1 MRDERLSF
9 YLNIIVIRKCF
20 FYKAGL
26 VRKTCV
32 RLKAGFGGIEERR
45 WLSMLR
51 SVWYKIEENKTTRSE
66 QIFLALQ
73 KKGIPCR
80 KGVWVS
86 EKLQE
91 MEHMLVLTDD
101 RELAEQ
107 ISELGIACVGVAG
120 ESDVFFNGVDLVVE
134 EPEKLELQDLEEYL
148 QRYHGLPVTIV
159 RTRRLTLREMIVDD
173 WQVLNRIDHQSGM
186 EKARQDAEETDSFEQ
201 SRLESYIGNQYRLYG
216 YGLWSVVLDKE
227 RTDSEEKERCEAV
240 GSEKIFFAK
249 DGTADVAAGK
259 TGGRAEIVTDI
270 TTGKTG
276 GRTEIV
282 TDITAGETGGQTER
296 IRECVIGCCGFSA
309 LEERPDMQKS
319 IEDGE
324 DAQDQENPVI
334 LELQYMLDEAY
345 RRQGYGTEMCRA
357 AIAYAYEQLEADE
370 IMVRVRSDYQE
381 AISFARSIGFRPVS
395 VKPENRA
402 ENRKESRQENRSEDK
417 QENKRESRQEN
428 RSEDKQEN
436 KRESGQ
442 ESRPEDKKE
451 RWEILWMRHEREQAA
466 PDQEKELH
474 VLEKQRRSAIDR
486 HGVSNYD
493 RQ

>member
-1 MRDERLSF
+1 
-9 YLNIIVIRKCF
+9 
-20 FYKAGL
+20 
-26 VRKTCV
+26 
-32 RLKAGFGGIEERR
+32 
-45 WLSMLR
+45 MLR

-66 QIFLALQ
+66 RVFLALQ

-80 KGVWVS
+80 KGVWFS

-91 MEHMLVLTDD
+91 MEHILVLTDD

-107 ISELGIACVGVAG
+107 ISKLGIACVGVAG
-120 ESDVFFNGVDLVVE
+120 ESDAFFNGTDLVVE
-134 EPEKLELQDLEEYL
+134 EPEKLELQELEKYL
-148 QRYHGLPVTIV
+148 QRYHGLPVTIA

-173 WQVLNRIDHQSGM
+173 WRVLSRIDHQSGM
-186 EKARQDAEETDSFEQ
+186 EKARKDAEETDSFEK
-201 SRLESYIGNQYRLYG
+201 SRLESYIGSQYRLYG

-270 TTGKTG
+270 TAGKTG
-276 GRTEIV
+276 GRVEIV

-402 ENRKESRQENRSEDK
+402 EDK
-417 QENKRESRQEN
+417 QEN
-428 RSEDKQEN
+428 
-436 KRESGQ
+436 
-442 ESRPEDKKE
+442 RPEDKKE
-451 RWEILWMRHEREQAA
+451 RQEVLWMRHEREQAA
-466 PDQEKELH
+466 PE
-474 VLEKQRRSAIDR
+474 
-486 HGVSNYD
+486 
-493 RQ
+493 

>member
-1 MRDERLSF
+1 
-9 YLNIIVIRKCF
+9 
-20 FYKAGL
+20 
-26 VRKTCV
+26 
-32 RLKAGFGGIEERR
+32 
-45 WLSMLR
+45 MLR

-101 RELAEQ
+101 REFAEQ

-120 ESDVFFNGVDLVVE
+120 ESDVFFNGADLVVE
-134 EPEKLELQDLEEYL
+134 EPEKLELQELEEYL
-148 QRYHGLPVTIV
+148 HRYHGLPVTIA

-186 EKARQDAEETDSFEQ
+186 EKARQDAEETDSFEK

-259 TGGRAEIVTDI
+259 TGGRAE
-270 TTGKTG
+270 
-276 GRTEIV
+276 
-282 TDITAGETGGQTER
+282 R

-319 IEDGE
+319 IEGGE

-402 ENRKESRQENRSEDK
+402 ENRKESRQKNRSEDK

-428 RSEDKQEN
+428 RSEDKKEN
-436 KRESGQ
+436 KRENRQ
-442 ESRPEDKKE
+442 ENRPEDKKE
-451 RWEILWMRHEREQAA
+451 RQEILWMRHEREQAV
-466 PDQEKELH
+466 PE
-474 VLEKQRRSAIDR
+474 
-486 HGVSNYD
+486 
-493 RQ
+493 

>member
-1 MRDERLSF
+1 
-9 YLNIIVIRKCF
+9 
-20 FYKAGL
+20 
-26 VRKTCV
+26 
-32 RLKAGFGGIEERR
+32 
-45 WLSMLR
+45 MLR

-66 QIFLALQ
+66 RIFLTLQ

-107 ISELGIACVGVAG
+107 VSELGIACVGVAG
-120 ESDVFFNGVDLVVE
+120 ESDVFFNGADLVVE
-134 EPEKLELQDLEEYL
+134 EPEKLELQELEEYL
-148 QRYHGLPVTIV
+148 HRYHGLPVTIA

-186 EKARQDAEETDSFEQ
+186 EKARQDAEETDSFEK

-270 TTGKTG
+270 TAGKTG

-417 QENKRESRQEN
+417 KENKRESRQEN
-428 RSEDKQEN
+428 R
-436 KRESGQ
+436 
-442 ESRPEDKKE
+442 PEDKKE
-451 RWEILWMRHEREQAA
+451 RQEILWMRHEREQAV
-466 PDQEKELH
+466 PE
-474 VLEKQRRSAIDR
+474 
-486 HGVSNYD
+486 
-493 RQ
+493 

>member
-1 MRDERLSF
+1 MKAVRIFF

-26 VRKTCV
+26 ARKICV
-32 RLKAGFGGIEERR
+32 RLKSGFGGIEERR

-66 QIFLALQ
+66 RVFLALQ

-80 KGVWVS
+80 KGAWFS

-91 MEHMLVLTDD
+91 LEHMLVLTDD

-107 ISELGIACVGVAG
+107 ISKLGIACVGVAG
-120 ESDVFFNGVDLVVE
+120 ESDAFFNGTDLVVE
-134 EPEKLELQDLEEYL
+134 EPEKLEMQELEKYL
-148 QRYHGLPVTIV
+148 QRYHGLPVTIA

-173 WQVLNRIDHQSGM
+173 WRVLNRIDHQSGM
-186 EKARQDAEETDSFEQ
+186 EKARQDAEETDSFEK
-201 SRLESYIGNQYRLYG
+201 SRLESYIGSQYRLYG
-216 YGLWSVVLDKE
+216 YGLWSVVLDK
-227 RTDSEEKERCEAV
+227 
-240 GSEKIFFAK
+240 
-249 DGTADVAAGK
+249 
-259 TGGRAEIVTDI
+259 
-270 TTGKTG
+270 
-276 GRTEIV
+276 
-282 TDITAGETGGQTER
+282 
-296 IRECVIGCCGFSA
+296 ECVIGCCGFSA

-402 ENRKESRQENRSEDK
+402 EDK

-428 RSEDKQEN
+428 RTENRAEDKQKN
-436 KRESGQ
+436 
-442 ESRPEDKKE
+442 RPEDKKE
-451 RWEILWMRHEREQAA
+451 RQEILWMRHEREQAA
-466 PDQEKELH
+466 PE
-474 VLEKQRRSAIDR
+474 
-486 HGVSNYD
+486 
-493 RQ
+493 

>member
-1 MRDERLSF
+1 
-9 YLNIIVIRKCF
+9 
-20 FYKAGL
+20 
-26 VRKTCV
+26 
-32 RLKAGFGGIEERR
+32 
-45 WLSMLR
+45 MLR

-66 QIFLALQ
+66 RVFLALQ

-80 KGVWVS
+80 KGVWFS

-91 MEHMLVLTDD
+91 MEHILVLTDD

-107 ISELGIACVGVAG
+107 ISKLGIACVGVAG
-120 ESDVFFNGVDLVVE
+120 ESDAFFNGTDLVVE
-134 EPEKLELQDLEEYL
+134 EPEKLELQELEKYL
-148 QRYHGLPVTIV
+148 QRYHGLPVTIA

-173 WQVLNRIDHQSGM
+173 WRVLSRIDHQSGM
-186 EKARQDAEETDSFEQ
+186 EKARKDAEETDSFEK
-201 SRLESYIGNQYRLYG
+201 SRLESYIGSQYRLYG

-270 TTGKTG
+270 TAGKTG
-276 GRTEIV
+276 GRVEIVTDITAGETGRRVEIVTDITAGETGGRAEIV

-402 ENRKESRQENRSEDK
+402 ED
-417 QENKRESRQEN
+417 KRESRQEN
-428 RSEDKQEN
+428 RTENRAEDKQKN
-436 KRESGQ
+436 
-442 ESRPEDKKE
+442 RPEDKKE
-451 RWEILWMRHEREQAA
+451 RQEILWMRYEREQAA
-466 PDQEKELH
+466 PE
-474 VLEKQRRSAIDR
+474 
-486 HGVSNYD
+486 
-493 RQ
+493 

>member
-1 MRDERLSF
+1 
-9 YLNIIVIRKCF
+9 
-20 FYKAGL
+20 
-26 VRKTCV
+26 
-32 RLKAGFGGIEERR
+32 
-45 WLSMLR
+45 MLR
-51 SVWYKIEENKTTRSE
+51 LVWYKIEENKTTRSE
-66 QIFLALQ
+66 RVFLMLQ

-80 KGVWVS
+80 KGVWFS

-107 ISELGIACVGVAG
+107 ISKLGIACVGVAG
-120 ESDVFFNGVDLVVE
+120 ESDAFFNGTDLVVE
-134 EPEKLELQDLEEYL
+134 EPEKLELQELEKYL
-148 QRYHGLPVTIV
+148 QRYHGLPVTIA

-186 EKARQDAEETDSFEQ
+186 EKARQDAEETDSFEK
-201 SRLESYIGNQYRLYG
+201 SRLESYIGSQYRLYG

-259 TGGRAEIVTDI
+259 TGGRA
-270 TTGKTG
+270 
-276 GRTEIV
+276 
-282 TDITAGETGGQTER
+282 ER

-395 VKPENRA
+395 VKPENRP
-402 ENRKESRQENRSEDK
+402 EDK

-428 RSEDKQEN
+428 RPENRAEDKQEN
-436 KRESGQ
+436 
-442 ESRPEDKKE
+442 RPEDKKE
-451 RWEILWMRHEREQAA
+451 CREILWMRYEREQAA
-466 PDQEKELH
+466 PE
-474 VLEKQRRSAIDR
+474 
-486 HGVSNYD
+486 
-493 RQ
+493 

>member
-1 MRDERLSF
+1 
-9 YLNIIVIRKCF
+9 
-20 FYKAGL
+20 
-26 VRKTCV
+26 
-32 RLKAGFGGIEERR
+32 
-45 WLSMLR
+45 
-51 SVWYKIEENKTTRSE
+51 
-66 QIFLALQ
+66 
-73 KKGIPCR
+73 
-80 KGVWVS
+80 
-86 EKLQE
+86 
-91 MEHMLVLTDD
+91 MLVLTDD

-107 ISELGIACVGVAG
+107 ISKLGIACVGVAG
-120 ESDVFFNGVDLVVE
+120 ESDAFFNGTDLVVE
-134 EPEKLELQDLEEYL
+134 EPEKLEMQELEKYL
-148 QRYHGLPVTIV
+148 QRYHGLPVTIA

-173 WQVLNRIDHQSGM
+173 WRVLNRIDHQSGM
-186 EKARQDAEETDSFEQ
+186 EKARQDAEETDSFEK
-201 SRLESYIGNQYRLYG
+201 SRLESYIGSQYRLYG

-240 GSEKIFFAK
+240 GSEKIFSAK

-259 TGGRAEIVTDI
+259 TGGRAE
-270 TTGKTG
+270 
-276 GRTEIV
+276 
-282 TDITAGETGGQTER
+282 R

-309 LEERPDMQKS
+309 LDERPDMQKS

-402 ENRKESRQENRSEDK
+402 EDK

-428 RSEDKQEN
+428 RTEN
-436 KRESGQ
+436 
-442 ESRPEDKKE
+442 RPEDKKE
-451 RWEILWMRHEREQAA
+451 CREILWMRYEREQAT
-466 PDQEKELH
+466 PE
-474 VLEKQRRSAIDR
+474 
-486 HGVSNYD
+486 
-493 RQ
+493 

>member
-1 MRDERLSF
+1 MKAVRISF

-26 VRKTCV
+26 ARKICV

-80 KGVWVS
+80 KGVWLS

-91 MEHMLVLTDD
+91 REHILVLTDD

-107 ISELGIACVGVAG
+107 ISEPGIACIGVAG
-120 ESDVFFNGVDLVVE
+120 ECDAFFNGADLVVE

-148 QRYHGLPVTIV
+148 QRYHGLPVTIA
-159 RTRRLTLREMIVDD
+159 RTKRLTLREMIVDD

-186 EKARQDAEETDSFEQ
+186 EKARQDAEETDSFEK
-201 SRLESYIGNQYRLYG
+201 SRLESYIGSQYRLYG

-227 RTDSEEKERCEAV
+227 
-240 GSEKIFFAK
+240 
-249 DGTADVAAGK
+249 
-259 TGGRAEIVTDI
+259 
-270 TTGKTG
+270 
-276 GRTEIV
+276 
-282 TDITAGETGGQTER
+282 
-296 IRECVIGCCGFSA
+296 CVIGCCGFSA
-309 LEERPDMQKS
+309 LDGGSDMQKG
-319 IEDGE
+319 IGDGE
-324 DAQDQENPVI
+324 DAQDQESPVI

-357 AIAYAYEQLEADE
+357 AIAYAYEHLEADE

-381 AISFARSIGFRPVS
+381 AISFAWSIGFRPVS
-395 VKPENRA
+395 VK
-402 ENRKESRQENRSEDK
+402 QENRPENKQENGKENRPEDK
-417 QENKRESRQEN
+417 QENGKEN
-428 RSEDKQEN
+428 
-436 KRESGQ
+436 
-442 ESRPEDKKE
+442 RPEDKKE
-451 RWEILWMRHEREQAA
+451 CREILWMRHEREQAA
-466 PDQEKELH
+466 PEQEKELH
-474 VLEKQRRSAIDR
+474 VLEKQRKSVIDR

-493 RQ
+493 RL

>member
-1 MRDERLSF
+1 
-9 YLNIIVIRKCF
+9 
-20 FYKAGL
+20 
-26 VRKTCV
+26 
-32 RLKAGFGGIEERR
+32 
-45 WLSMLR
+45 
-51 SVWYKIEENKTTRSE
+51 
-66 QIFLALQ
+66 
-73 KKGIPCR
+73 
-80 KGVWVS
+80 
-86 EKLQE
+86 
-91 MEHMLVLTDD
+91 MLVLTDD

-120 ESDVFFNGVDLVVE
+120 ESDAFFNGTDLVVE
-134 EPEKLELQDLEEYL
+134 EPEKLELQELEKYL
-148 QRYHGLPVTIV
+148 QRYHGLPVTIA

-173 WQVLNRIDHQSGM
+173 WRVLNRIDHQSGM
-186 EKARQDAEETDSFEQ
+186 EKARQDAEETDSFEK
-201 SRLESYIGNQYRLYG
+201 SRLESYIGSQYRLYG

-240 GSEKIFFAK
+240 GSEKIFSAK

-259 TGGRAEIVTDI
+259 TGGRAE
-270 TTGKTG
+270 K
-276 GRTEIV
+276 
-282 TDITAGETGGQTER
+282 

-309 LEERPDMQKS
+309 LDERPGMQKS

-324 DAQDQENPVI
+324 DAQDQESLLI

-402 ENRKESRQENRSEDK
+402 EDK

-428 RSEDKQEN
+428 RTEN
-436 KRESGQ
+436 
-442 ESRPEDKKE
+442 RPEDKKE
-451 RWEILWMRHEREQAA
+451 CREILWMRYEREQAA
-466 PDQEKELH
+466 PE
-474 VLEKQRRSAIDR
+474 
-486 HGVSNYD
+486 
-493 RQ
+493 

>member
-1 MRDERLSF
+1 
-9 YLNIIVIRKCF
+9 
-20 FYKAGL
+20 
-26 VRKTCV
+26 
-32 RLKAGFGGIEERR
+32 
-45 WLSMLR
+45 MLR

-66 QIFLALQ
+66 RVFLALQ

-80 KGVWVS
+80 KGVWFS

-91 MEHMLVLTDD
+91 MEHILVLTDD

-107 ISELGIACVGVAG
+107 ISKLGIACVGVAG
-120 ESDVFFNGVDLVVE
+120 ESDAFFNGTDLVVE
-134 EPEKLELQDLEEYL
+134 EPEKLELQELEKYL
-148 QRYHGLPVTIV
+148 QRYHGLPVTIA

-173 WQVLNRIDHQSGM
+173 WRVLSRIDHQSGM
-186 EKARQDAEETDSFEQ
+186 EKARKDAEETDSFEK

-270 TTGKTG
+270 TAGKTG

-309 LEERPDMQKS
+309 LDERTDMQKG
-319 IEDGE
+319 IGDGE

-402 ENRKESRQENRSEDK
+402 EDK
-417 QENKRESRQEN
+417 QEN
-428 RSEDKQEN
+428 
-436 KRESGQ
+436 
-442 ESRPEDKKE
+442 RPEDKKE
-451 RWEILWMRHEREQAA
+451 RQEVLWMRHEREQAA
-466 PDQEKELH
+466 PE
-474 VLEKQRRSAIDR
+474 
-486 HGVSNYD
+486 
-493 RQ
+493 

>member
-1 MRDERLSF
+1 
-9 YLNIIVIRKCF
+9 
-20 FYKAGL
+20 
-26 VRKTCV
+26 
-32 RLKAGFGGIEERR
+32 
-45 WLSMLR
+45 MLR

-66 QIFLALQ
+66 RVFLALQ

-80 KGVWVS
+80 KGVWFS

-120 ESDVFFNGVDLVVE
+120 ESDAFFNGTDLVVE
-134 EPEKLELQDLEEYL
+134 KPEKLELQELEKYL
-148 QRYHGLPVTIV
+148 QRYHGLPVTIA

-186 EKARQDAEETDSFEQ
+186 EKARQDAEETDSFEK
-201 SRLESYIGNQYRLYG
+201 SRLESYIGSQYRLYG

-240 GSEKIFFAK
+240 GSEKIFSAK

-259 TGGRAEIVTDI
+259 TGGRV
-270 TTGKTG
+270 
-276 GRTEIV
+276 EIV
-282 TDITAGETGGQTER
+282 TDITAGETGGQAER

-381 AISFARSIGFRPVS
+381 AISFARSIGIRPVS

-402 ENRKESRQENRSEDK
+402 EDK

-428 RSEDKQEN
+428 RTEN
-436 KRESGQ
+436 
-442 ESRPEDKKE
+442 RPEDKKE
-451 RWEILWMRHEREQAA
+451 CREILWMRHEREQTA
-466 PDQEKELH
+466 PE
-474 VLEKQRRSAIDR
+474 
-486 HGVSNYD
+486 
-493 RQ
+493 

>member
-1 MRDERLSF
+1 
-9 YLNIIVIRKCF
+9 
-20 FYKAGL
+20 
-26 VRKTCV
+26 
-32 RLKAGFGGIEERR
+32 
-45 WLSMLR
+45 MLR

-101 RELAEQ
+101 REFAEQ

-120 ESDVFFNGVDLVVE
+120 ESDVFFNGADLVVE

-186 EKARQDAEETDSFEQ
+186 EKARQDAEETDSFEK

-259 TGGRAEIVTDI
+259 TGGRAEIVIDI
-270 TTGKTG
+270 TAGKTG

-417 QENKRESRQEN
+417 QENKRESRQE
-428 RSEDKQEN
+428 
-436 KRESGQ
+436 
-442 ESRPEDKKE
+442 SRPEDKKE
-451 RWEILWMRHEREQAA
+451 RWEILWMRHEREQAV
-466 PDQEKELH
+466 PE
-474 VLEKQRRSAIDR
+474 
-486 HGVSNYD
+486 
-493 RQ
+493 

>member
-1 MRDERLSF
+1 MKAVRIFF

-26 VRKTCV
+26 ARKICV

-80 KGVWVS
+80 KGAWFS

-91 MEHMLVLTDD
+91 LEHMLVLTDD

-107 ISELGIACVGVAG
+107 ISKLGIACVGVAG
-120 ESDVFFNGVDLVVE
+120 ESDAFFNGTDLVVE
-134 EPEKLELQDLEEYL
+134 EPEKLELQELEKYL
-148 QRYHGLPVTIV
+148 QRYHGLPVTIA

-173 WQVLNRIDHQSGM
+173 WRVLSRIDHQNGM
-186 EKARQDAEETDSFEQ
+186 EKARQDAEETDSFEK
-201 SRLESYIGNQYRLYG
+201 SRLESYIGSQYRLYG

-240 GSEKIFFAK
+240 GSEKIFSAK

-259 TGGRAEIVTDI
+259 TGGQA
-270 TTGKTG
+270 
-276 GRTEIV
+276 EIV

-402 ENRKESRQENRSEDK
+402 EDK
-417 QENKRESRQEN
+417 QEN
-428 RSEDKQEN
+428 
-436 KRESGQ
+436 
-442 ESRPEDKKE
+442 RPEDKKE
-451 RWEILWMRHEREQAA
+451 RQEILWMRYEREQAT
-466 PDQEKELH
+466 PE
-474 VLEKQRRSAIDR
+474 
-486 HGVSNYD
+486 
-493 RQ
+493 

>member
-270 TTGKTG
+270 TAGKTG

-417 QENKRESRQEN
+417 QENKRES
-428 RSEDKQEN
+428 
-436 KRESGQ
+436 GQ

-466 PDQEKELH
+466 PEQEKELH

>member
-1 MRDERLSF
+1 
-9 YLNIIVIRKCF
+9 
-20 FYKAGL
+20 
-26 VRKTCV
+26 
-32 RLKAGFGGIEERR
+32 
-45 WLSMLR
+45 MLR

-66 QIFLALQ
+66 RIFLALQ

-101 RELAEQ
+101 REFAEQ

-120 ESDVFFNGVDLVVE
+120 ESDVFFNGADLVVE
-134 EPEKLELQDLEEYL
+134 EPEKLELQELEEYL
-148 QRYHGLPVTIV
+148 QRYHGLPVTIA

-173 WQVLNRIDHQSGM
+173 WQVLNQIDHQSGM
-186 EKARQDAEETDSFEQ
+186 EKARQDAEETDSFEK

-270 TTGKTG
+270 AAGKTG
-276 GRTEIV
+276 GRTEIVTDITAGKTGGRAEIV

-319 IEDGE
+319 IEDGG

-357 AIAYAYEQLEADE
+357 VIAYAYEQLEADE

-428 RSEDKQEN
+428 R
-436 KRESGQ
+436 
-442 ESRPEDKKE
+442 PEDKKE
-451 RWEILWMRHEREQAA
+451 CREILWMRYEREQAA
-466 PDQEKELH
+466 PE
-474 VLEKQRRSAIDR
+474 
-486 HGVSNYD
+486 
-493 RQ
+493 

>member
-1 MRDERLSF
+1 
-9 YLNIIVIRKCF
+9 
-20 FYKAGL
+20 
-26 VRKTCV
+26 
-32 RLKAGFGGIEERR
+32 
-45 WLSMLR
+45 MLR

-66 QIFLALQ
+66 RVFLALQ

-80 KGVWVS
+80 KGAWFS

-91 MEHMLVLTDD
+91 LEHMLVLTDD

-107 ISELGIACVGVAG
+107 ISKLGIACVGVAG
-120 ESDVFFNGVDLVVE
+120 ESDAFFNGTDLVVE
-134 EPEKLELQDLEEYL
+134 EPEKLELQELEKYL
-148 QRYHGLPVTIV
+148 QRYHGLPVTIA

-173 WQVLNRIDHQSGM
+173 WRVLSRIDHQNGM
-186 EKARQDAEETDSFEQ
+186 EKARQDAEETDSFEK
-201 SRLESYIGNQYRLYG
+201 SRLESYIGSQYRLYG

-259 TGGRAEIVTDI
+259 TGRRVEIVTDI
-270 TTGKTG
+270 TASKTGGRVEIVTDITAGKTGGQTEIVTDITAGKTG

-282 TDITAGETGGQTER
+282 TDITVGKTGGRTELQTER

-309 LEERPDMQKS
+309 LDERTDMQKG
-319 IEDGE
+319 IGDGE

-402 ENRKESRQENRSEDK
+402 EDK

-428 RSEDKQEN
+428 RTEN
-436 KRESGQ
+436 
-442 ESRPEDKKE
+442 RPEDKKE
-451 RWEILWMRHEREQAA
+451 CREILWMRYEREQAA
-466 PDQEKELH
+466 PE
-474 VLEKQRRSAIDR
+474 
-486 HGVSNYD
+486 
-493 RQ
+493 

>member
-1 MRDERLSF
+1 MKAVRLSF

-26 VRKTCV
+26 ARKICV
-32 RLKAGFGGIEERR
+32 RLKTVFGRIEERR

-66 QIFLALQ
+66 RIFLALQ

-101 RELAEQ
+101 REFAEQ

-120 ESDVFFNGVDLVVE
+120 ESDVFFNGADLVVE
-134 EPEKLELQDLEEYL
+134 EPEKLELQELEEYL
-148 QRYHGLPVTIV
+148 QRYHGLPVTIA

-173 WQVLNRIDHQSGM
+173 WQVLNQIDHQSGM
-186 EKARQDAEETDSFEQ
+186 EKARQDAEETDSFEK

-259 TGGRAEIVTDI
+259 TGGRAE
-270 TTGKTG
+270 
-276 GRTEIV
+276 
-282 TDITAGETGGQTER
+282 R
-296 IRECVIGCCGFSA
+296 IRECVIGCCGCSV

-417 QENKRESRQEN
+417 
-428 RSEDKQEN
+428 
-436 KRESGQ
+436 
-442 ESRPEDKKE
+442 KE
-451 RWEILWMRHEREQAA
+451 RQEILWMRHEREQAV
-466 PDQEKELH
+466 PE
-474 VLEKQRRSAIDR
+474 
-486 HGVSNYD
+486 
-493 RQ
+493 

>member
-1 MRDERLSF
+1 MKAVRISF

-26 VRKTCV
+26 ARKICV

-80 KGVWVS
+80 KGVWLS

-91 MEHMLVLTDD
+91 REHILVLTDD

-107 ISELGIACVGVAG
+107 LSEPGIACIGVAG
-120 ESDVFFNGVDLVVE
+120 ECDAFFNGADLVVE

-148 QRYHGLPVTIV
+148 QRYHGLPVTIA
-159 RTRRLTLREMIVDD
+159 RTKRLTLREMIVDD

-186 EKARQDAEETDSFEQ
+186 EKARQDAEETDSFEK
-201 SRLESYIGNQYRLYG
+201 SRLESYIGSQYRLYG

-227 RTDSEEKERCEAV
+227 
-240 GSEKIFFAK
+240 
-249 DGTADVAAGK
+249 
-259 TGGRAEIVTDI
+259 
-270 TTGKTG
+270 
-276 GRTEIV
+276 
-282 TDITAGETGGQTER
+282 
-296 IRECVIGCCGFSA
+296 CVIGCCGFSA
-309 LEERPDMQKS
+309 LDGGSDMQKG
-319 IEDGE
+319 IGDGE
-324 DAQDQENPVI
+324 DAQDQESPVI

-357 AIAYAYEQLEADE
+357 AIAYAYEHLEADE

-381 AISFARSIGFRPVS
+381 AISFAWSIGFRPVS
-395 VKPENRA
+395 VKQENRPENKQENGK
-402 ENRKESRQENRSEDK
+402 ENRPEDKQENGKESRPEDKQENKWESRQENR
-417 QENKRESRQEN
+417 
-428 RSEDKQEN
+428 
-436 KRESGQ
+436 
-442 ESRPEDKKE
+442 PEDKKE
-451 RWEILWMRHEREQAA
+451 CREILWMRHEREQAA
-466 PDQEKELH
+466 PEQEKELH
-474 VLEKQRRSAIDR
+474 VLEKQRKSVIDR

-493 RQ
+493 RL

>member
-1 MRDERLSF
+1 
-9 YLNIIVIRKCF
+9 
-20 FYKAGL
+20 
-26 VRKTCV
+26 
-32 RLKAGFGGIEERR
+32 
-45 WLSMLR
+45 MLR
-51 SVWYKIEENKTTRSE
+51 SVWYKIEENKTKRSE
-66 QIFLALQ
+66 RIFLALQ

-80 KGVWVS
+80 KGVWFS

-91 MEHMLVLTDD
+91 MEHILVLTDD

-107 ISELGIACVGVAG
+107 ISKLGIACVGVAG
-120 ESDVFFNGVDLVVE
+120 ESDAFFNGTDLVVE
-134 EPEKLELQDLEEYL
+134 EPEKLELQELEKYL
-148 QRYHGLPVTIV
+148 QRYHGLPVTIA

-173 WQVLNRIDHQSGM
+173 WRVLSRIDHQSGM
-186 EKARQDAEETDSFEQ
+186 EKARQDAEETDSFEK
-201 SRLESYIGNQYRLYG
+201 SRLESYIGSQYRLYG

-240 GSEKIFFAK
+240 GSEKIFSAK

-270 TTGKTG
+270 TAGKTG
-276 GRTEIV
+276 GRVEIVTDITAGETGRRVEIVTDITAGETGGRAEIV

-402 ENRKESRQENRSEDK
+402 ED
-417 QENKRESRQEN
+417 KRESRQEN
-428 RSEDKQEN
+428 RTENRAEDKQKN
-436 KRESGQ
+436 
-442 ESRPEDKKE
+442 RPEDKKE
-451 RWEILWMRHEREQAA
+451 RQEILWMRYEREQAA
-466 PDQEKELH
+466 PE
-474 VLEKQRRSAIDR
+474 
-486 HGVSNYD
+486 
-493 RQ
+493 

>member
-1 MRDERLSF
+1 MKAVRISF

-26 VRKTCV
+26 ARKICV
-32 RLKAGFGGIEERR
+32 RLKAGFGRIEERR

-80 KGVWVS
+80 KGVWLS

-91 MEHMLVLTDD
+91 REHILVLTDD

-107 ISELGIACVGVAG
+107 ISEPGIACIGVAG
-120 ESDVFFNGVDLVVE
+120 ECDAFFNGADLVVE

-148 QRYHGLPVTIV
+148 QRYHGLPVTIA
-159 RTRRLTLREMIVDD
+159 RTKRLTLREMIVDD

-186 EKARQDAEETDSFEQ
+186 EKARQDAEETDSFEK
-201 SRLESYIGNQYRLYG
+201 SRLESYIGSQYRLYG

-227 RTDSEEKERCEAV
+227 
-240 GSEKIFFAK
+240 
-249 DGTADVAAGK
+249 
-259 TGGRAEIVTDI
+259 
-270 TTGKTG
+270 
-276 GRTEIV
+276 
-282 TDITAGETGGQTER
+282 
-296 IRECVIGCCGFSA
+296 CVIGCCGFSA
-309 LEERPDMQKS
+309 LDGGSDMQKG
-319 IEDGE
+319 IGDGE
-324 DAQDQENPVI
+324 DAQDQESPVI

-357 AIAYAYEQLEADE
+357 AIAYAYEHLEADE

-381 AISFARSIGFRPVS
+381 AISFAWSIGFRPVS
-395 VKPENRA
+395 VKQENRPENKQENGK
-402 ENRKESRQENRSEDK
+402 ENRPEDKQENKWESRQENR
-417 QENKRESRQEN
+417 
-428 RSEDKQEN
+428 
-436 KRESGQ
+436 
-442 ESRPEDKKE
+442 PEDKKE
-451 RWEILWMRHEREQAA
+451 CREILWMRHEREQAA
-466 PDQEKELH
+466 PEQEKELH
-474 VLEKQRRSAIDR
+474 VLEKQRKSVIDR

-493 RQ
+493 RL

>member
-1 MRDERLSF
+1 
-9 YLNIIVIRKCF
+9 
-20 FYKAGL
+20 
-26 VRKTCV
+26 
-32 RLKAGFGGIEERR
+32 
-45 WLSMLR
+45 MLR

-66 QIFLALQ
+66 RIFLALQ

-91 MEHMLVLTDD
+91 LEHMLVLTDD

-107 ISELGIACVGVAG
+107 ISKLGIACVGVAG
-120 ESDVFFNGVDLVVE
+120 ESDAFFNGTDLVVE
-134 EPEKLELQDLEEYL
+134 KPEKLELQELEKYL
-148 QRYHGLPVTIV
+148 QRYHGLPVTIA

-173 WQVLNRIDHQSGM
+173 WQVLNRIDHQNGM
-186 EKARQDAEETDSFEQ
+186 EKARQDAEETDSFEK
-201 SRLESYIGNQYRLYG
+201 SRLESYIGSQYRLYG

-240 GSEKIFFAK
+240 GSEKIFSAK

-270 TTGKTG
+270 TAGKTG

-282 TDITAGETGGQTER
+282 TDITVGKTGGRTELQTER

-309 LEERPDMQKS
+309 LDERPDMQKS

-402 ENRKESRQENRSEDK
+402 EDK

-428 RSEDKQEN
+428 RTENRAEDKQKN
-436 KRESGQ
+436 
-442 ESRPEDKKE
+442 RPEDKKE
-451 RWEILWMRHEREQAA
+451 CREILWMRYEREQAA
-466 PDQEKELH
+466 SE
-474 VLEKQRRSAIDR
+474 
-486 HGVSNYD
+486 
-493 RQ
+493 

>member
-1 MRDERLSF
+1 
-9 YLNIIVIRKCF
+9 
-20 FYKAGL
+20 
-26 VRKTCV
+26 
-32 RLKAGFGGIEERR
+32 
-45 WLSMLR
+45 MLR
-51 SVWYKIEENKTTRSE
+51 SVWYKIEENKTKRSE
-66 QIFLALQ
+66 RIFLALQ

-80 KGVWVS
+80 KGVWFS

-91 MEHMLVLTDD
+91 MEHILVLTDD

-107 ISELGIACVGVAG
+107 ISKLGIACVGVAG
-120 ESDVFFNGVDLVVE
+120 ESDAFFNGTDLVVE
-134 EPEKLELQDLEEYL
+134 EPEKLELQELEKYL
-148 QRYHGLPVTIV
+148 QRYHGLPVTIA

-173 WQVLNRIDHQSGM
+173 WRVLSRIDHQSGM
-186 EKARQDAEETDSFEQ
+186 EKARQDAEETDSFEK
-201 SRLESYIGNQYRLYG
+201 SRLESYIGSQYRLYG

-240 GSEKIFFAK
+240 GSEKIFSAK
-249 DGTADVAAGK
+249 DGTADVAASK

-270 TTGKTG
+270 TAGKTG
-276 GRTEIV
+276 GRVEIVTDITAGETGRRVEIVTDITAGETGGRAEIV

-402 ENRKESRQENRSEDK
+402 EDK
-417 QENKRESRQEN
+417 QEN
-428 RSEDKQEN
+428 
-436 KRESGQ
+436 
-442 ESRPEDKKE
+442 RPEDKKE
-451 RWEILWMRHEREQAA
+451 RQEVLWMRHEREQAA
-466 PDQEKELH
+466 PE
-474 VLEKQRRSAIDR
+474 
-486 HGVSNYD
+486 
-493 RQ
+493 

>member
-1 MRDERLSF
+1 
-9 YLNIIVIRKCF
+9 
-20 FYKAGL
+20 
-26 VRKTCV
+26 
-32 RLKAGFGGIEERR
+32 
-45 WLSMLR
+45 
-51 SVWYKIEENKTTRSE
+51 
-66 QIFLALQ
+66 
-73 KKGIPCR
+73 
-80 KGVWVS
+80 
-86 EKLQE
+86 
-91 MEHMLVLTDD
+91 MLVLTDD

-107 ISELGIACVGVAG
+107 ISKLGIACVGVAG
-120 ESDVFFNGVDLVVE
+120 ESDAFFNGTDLVVE
-134 EPEKLELQDLEEYL
+134 EPEKLELQELEKYL
-148 QRYHGLPVTIV
+148 QRYHGLPVTIA

-173 WQVLNRIDHQSGM
+173 WRVLNRIDHQSGM
-186 EKARQDAEETDSFEQ
+186 EKARQDAEETDSFEK
-201 SRLESYIGNQYRLYG
+201 SRLESYIGSQYRLYG

-270 TTGKTG
+270 TAGKTG
-276 GRTEIV
+276 GRVEIV
-282 TDITAGETGGQTER
+282 TDITAGETGRRVEIVTDITAGETGRRVEIVTDITAGKTGGQTER

-395 VKPENRA
+395 VKPENRL
-402 ENRKESRQENRSEDK
+402 ENK
-417 QENKRESRQEN
+417 QENGKEN
-428 RSEDKQEN
+428 
-436 KRESGQ
+436 
-442 ESRPEDKKE
+442 RPEDKKE
-451 RWEILWMRHEREQAA
+451 CREILWMRHEREQAA
-466 PDQEKELH
+466 PEQEKELH
-474 VLEKQRRSAIDR
+474 VLEKQRKSVIDR

>member
-1 MRDERLSF
+1 
-9 YLNIIVIRKCF
+9 
-20 FYKAGL
+20 
-26 VRKTCV
+26 
-32 RLKAGFGGIEERR
+32 
-45 WLSMLR
+45 MLR

-66 QIFLALQ
+66 RVFLTLQ

-80 KGVWVS
+80 KGVWFS

-107 ISELGIACVGVAG
+107 ISKLGIACVGVAG
-120 ESDVFFNGVDLVVE
+120 ESDAFFNGTDLVVE
-134 EPEKLELQDLEEYL
+134 EPEKLELQELEEYL
-148 QRYHGLPVTIV
+148 QRYHGLPVTIA

-173 WQVLNRIDHQSGM
+173 WRVLNRIDHQSGM
-186 EKARQDAEETDSFEQ
+186 EKARQDAEETDSFEK
-201 SRLESYIGNQYRLYG
+201 SRLESYIGSQYRLYG

-402 ENRKESRQENRSEDK
+402 EDK

-428 RSEDKQEN
+428 RPEDKQENGKENRPEEKQEN
-436 KRESGQ
+436 KRESRQ
-442 ESRPEDKKE
+442 ENRPEDKKE
-451 RWEILWMRHEREQAA
+451 RQEILWMRHEREQAV
-466 PDQEKELH
+466 PE
-474 VLEKQRRSAIDR
+474 
-486 HGVSNYD
+486 
-493 RQ
+493 

>member
-1 MRDERLSF
+1 
-9 YLNIIVIRKCF
+9 
-20 FYKAGL
+20 
-26 VRKTCV
+26 
-32 RLKAGFGGIEERR
+32 
-45 WLSMLR
+45 MLR

-66 QIFLALQ
+66 RVFLALQ

-80 KGVWVS
+80 KGVWFS

-107 ISELGIACVGVAG
+107 ISKLGIACVGVAG
-120 ESDVFFNGVDLVVE
+120 ESDAFFNGTDLVVE
-134 EPEKLELQDLEEYL
+134 EPEKLELQELEKYL
-148 QRYHGLPVTIV
+148 QRYHGLPVTIA

-173 WQVLNRIDHQSGM
+173 WRVLNRIDHQSGM
-186 EKARQDAEETDSFEQ
+186 EKARQDAEETDSFEK
-201 SRLESYIGNQYRLYG
+201 SRLESYIGSQYRLYG

-240 GSEKIFFAK
+240 GSEKIFSAK

-270 TTGKTG
+270 TAGKTG
-276 GRTEIV
+276 GRVEIV

-309 LEERPDMQKS
+309 LDERPGMQKS

-324 DAQDQENPVI
+324 DAQDQESLLI

-402 ENRKESRQENRSEDK
+402 EDK

-428 RSEDKQEN
+428 RTENRAEDKQKN
-436 KRESGQ
+436 
-442 ESRPEDKKE
+442 RPEDKKE
-451 RWEILWMRHEREQAA
+451 RQEILWMRYEREQAA
-466 PDQEKELH
+466 PE
-474 VLEKQRRSAIDR
+474 
-486 HGVSNYD
+486 
-493 RQ
+493 

>member
-1 MRDERLSF
+1 
-9 YLNIIVIRKCF
+9 
-20 FYKAGL
+20 
-26 VRKTCV
+26 
-32 RLKAGFGGIEERR
+32 
-45 WLSMLR
+45 MLR
-51 SVWYKIEENKTTRSE
+51 SVWYKIEENKTKRSE
-66 QIFLALQ
+66 RIFLALQ

-80 KGVWVS
+80 KGVWFS

-91 MEHMLVLTDD
+91 MEHILVLTDD

-107 ISELGIACVGVAG
+107 ISKLGIACVGVAG
-120 ESDVFFNGVDLVVE
+120 ESDAFFNGTDLVVE
-134 EPEKLELQDLEEYL
+134 EPEKLELQELEKYL
-148 QRYHGLPVTIV
+148 QRYHGLPVTIA

-173 WQVLNRIDHQSGM
+173 WRVLNRIDHQSGM
-186 EKARQDAEETDSFEQ
+186 EKARQDAEETDSFEK
-201 SRLESYIGNQYRLYG
+201 SRLESYIGSQYRLYG

-240 GSEKIFFAK
+240 GSEKIFSAK

-259 TGGRAEIVTDI
+259 TGGRA
-270 TTGKTG
+270 
-276 GRTEIV
+276 EIV

-402 ENRKESRQENRSEDK
+402 ED
-417 QENKRESRQEN
+417 KRESRQEN
-428 RSEDKQEN
+428 RTENRAEDKQKN
-436 KRESGQ
+436 
-442 ESRPEDKKE
+442 RPEDKKE
-451 RWEILWMRHEREQAA
+451 RQEILWMRYEREQAA
-466 PDQEKELH
+466 PE
-474 VLEKQRRSAIDR
+474 
-486 HGVSNYD
+486 
-493 RQ
+493 

>member
-1 MRDERLSF
+1 
-9 YLNIIVIRKCF
+9 
-20 FYKAGL
+20 
-26 VRKTCV
+26 
-32 RLKAGFGGIEERR
+32 
-45 WLSMLR
+45 MLR

-66 QIFLALQ
+66 RVFLALQ

-80 KGVWVS
+80 KGVWFS

-91 MEHMLVLTDD
+91 MEHILVLTDD

-107 ISELGIACVGVAG
+107 ISKLGIACVGVAG
-120 ESDVFFNGVDLVVE
+120 ESDAFFNGTDLVVE
-134 EPEKLELQDLEEYL
+134 EPEKLELQELEKYL
-148 QRYHGLPVTIV
+148 QRYHGLPVTIA

-173 WQVLNRIDHQSGM
+173 WRVLSRIDHQSGM
-186 EKARQDAEETDSFEQ
+186 EKARKDAEETDSFEK
-201 SRLESYIGNQYRLYG
+201 SRLESYIGSQYRLYG

-240 GSEKIFFAK
+240 GSEKIFSAK

-270 TTGKTG
+270 TAGKTG
-276 GRTEIV
+276 GRVEIV

-324 DAQDQENPVI
+324 DAQDQESLLI

-402 ENRKESRQENRSEDK
+402 EDK

-428 RSEDKQEN
+428 RTENRAEDKQKN
-436 KRESGQ
+436 
-442 ESRPEDKKE
+442 RPEDKKE
-451 RWEILWMRHEREQAA
+451 RQEILWMRHEREQAA
-466 PDQEKELH
+466 PE
-474 VLEKQRRSAIDR
+474 
-486 HGVSNYD
+486 
-493 RQ
+493 

>member
-1 MRDERLSF
+1 
-9 YLNIIVIRKCF
+9 
-20 FYKAGL
+20 
-26 VRKTCV
+26 
-32 RLKAGFGGIEERR
+32 
-45 WLSMLR
+45 MLR

-66 QIFLALQ
+66 RVFLALQ

-80 KGVWVS
+80 KGVWFS

-91 MEHMLVLTDD
+91 MEHILVLTDD

-107 ISELGIACVGVAG
+107 ISKLGIACVGVAG
-120 ESDVFFNGVDLVVE
+120 ESDAFFNGTDLVVE
-134 EPEKLELQDLEEYL
+134 EPEKLELQELEKYL
-148 QRYHGLPVTIV
+148 QRYHGLPVTIA
-159 RTRRLTLREMIVDD
+159 RTRRLTLREMSVDD
-173 WQVLNRIDHQSGM
+173 WRVLSRIDHQSGM
-186 EKARQDAEETDSFEQ
+186 EKARQDAEETDSFEK
-201 SRLESYIGNQYRLYG
+201 SRLESYIGSQYRLYG

-240 GSEKIFFAK
+240 GSEKIFSAK

-270 TTGKTG
+270 TAGKTG
-276 GRTEIV
+276 GRVEIVTDITAGETGRRVEIVTDITAGETGGRAEIV

-402 ENRKESRQENRSEDK
+402 EDK
-417 QENKRESRQEN
+417 QEN
-428 RSEDKQEN
+428 
-436 KRESGQ
+436 
-442 ESRPEDKKE
+442 RPEDKKE
-451 RWEILWMRHEREQAA
+451 RQEVLWMRHEREQAA
-466 PDQEKELH
+466 PE
-474 VLEKQRRSAIDR
+474 
-486 HGVSNYD
+486 
-493 RQ
+493 

>member
-1 MRDERLSF
+1 MKAVRIFF

-26 VRKTCV
+26 ARKICV
-32 RLKAGFGGIEERR
+32 RLKSGFGGIEERR

-66 QIFLALQ
+66 RVFLALQ

-80 KGVWVS
+80 KGAWFS

-91 MEHMLVLTDD
+91 LEHMLVLTDD

-107 ISELGIACVGVAG
+107 ISKLGIACVGVAG
-120 ESDVFFNGVDLVVE
+120 ESDAFFNGTDLVVE
-134 EPEKLELQDLEEYL
+134 EPEKLEMQELEKYL
-148 QRYHGLPVTIV
+148 QRYHGLPVTIA

-173 WQVLNRIDHQSGM
+173 WRVLNRIDHQSGM
-186 EKARQDAEETDSFEQ
+186 EKARQDAEETDSFEK
-201 SRLESYIGNQYRLYG
+201 SRLESYIGSQYRLYG

-240 GSEKIFFAK
+240 GSEKIFSAK

-259 TGGRAEIVTDI
+259 TGGRA
-270 TTGKTG
+270 
-276 GRTEIV
+276 
-282 TDITAGETGGQTER
+282 ER

-402 ENRKESRQENRSEDK
+402 ED
-417 QENKRESRQEN
+417 KRESRQEN
-428 RSEDKQEN
+428 RTENRAEDKQKN
-436 KRESGQ
+436 
-442 ESRPEDKKE
+442 RPEDKKE
-451 RWEILWMRHEREQAA
+451 RQEILWMRYEREQAA
-466 PDQEKELH
+466 PE
-474 VLEKQRRSAIDR
+474 
-486 HGVSNYD
+486 
-493 RQ
+493 

>member
-1 MRDERLSF
+1 
-9 YLNIIVIRKCF
+9 
-20 FYKAGL
+20 
-26 VRKTCV
+26 
-32 RLKAGFGGIEERR
+32 
-45 WLSMLR
+45 MLR

-66 QIFLALQ
+66 RIFLALQ

-80 KGVWVS
+80 RGVWVS

-101 RELAEQ
+101 REFAEQ

-120 ESDVFFNGVDLVVE
+120 ESDVFFNGADLVVE
-134 EPEKLELQDLEEYL
+134 EPEKLELQELEKYL
-148 QRYHGLPVTIV
+148 QRYHGLPVTIA

-186 EKARQDAEETDSFEQ
+186 EKARQDAEETDSFEK
-201 SRLESYIGNQYRLYG
+201 SRLESYIGSQYRLYG

-270 TTGKTG
+270 TAGKTG
-276 GRTEIV
+276 GRVEIVTDITAGETGRRVEIVTDITAGETGGRAEIV

-402 ENRKESRQENRSEDK
+402 EDK
-417 QENKRESRQEN
+417 QEN
-428 RSEDKQEN
+428 
-436 KRESGQ
+436 
-442 ESRPEDKKE
+442 RPEDKKE
-451 RWEILWMRHEREQAA
+451 RQEVLWMRHEREQAA
-466 PDQEKELH
+466 PE
-474 VLEKQRRSAIDR
+474 
-486 HGVSNYD
+486 
-493 RQ
+493 

>member
-1 MRDERLSF
+1 
-9 YLNIIVIRKCF
+9 
-20 FYKAGL
+20 
-26 VRKTCV
+26 
-32 RLKAGFGGIEERR
+32 
-45 WLSMLR
+45 
-51 SVWYKIEENKTTRSE
+51 
-66 QIFLALQ
+66 
-73 KKGIPCR
+73 
-80 KGVWVS
+80 
-86 EKLQE
+86 
-91 MEHMLVLTDD
+91 MLVLTDD

-120 ESDVFFNGVDLVVE
+120 ESDVFFNGADLVVE
-134 EPEKLELQDLEEYL
+134 EPEKLELQELEKYL
-148 QRYHGLPVTIV
+148 QRYHGLPVTIA

-186 EKARQDAEETDSFEQ
+186 EKARQDAEETDSFEK
-201 SRLESYIGNQYRLYG
+201 SRLESYIGSQYRLYG

-240 GSEKIFFAK
+240 GSEKIFSAK
-249 DGTADVAAGK
+249 DGTADVAAGE

-270 TTGKTG
+270 TAGKTG
-276 GRTEIV
+276 GR
-282 TDITAGETGGQTER
+282 TER

-309 LEERPDMQKS
+309 LEERPDMQRS

-324 DAQDQENPVI
+324 DAQDQESLLI

-402 ENRKESRQENRSEDK
+402 ED
-417 QENKRESRQEN
+417 KRESRQEN
-428 RSEDKQEN
+428 RTENRAEDKQKN
-436 KRESGQ
+436 
-442 ESRPEDKKE
+442 RPEDKKE
-451 RWEILWMRHEREQAA
+451 RQEILWMRYEREQAA
-466 PDQEKELH
+466 PE
-474 VLEKQRRSAIDR
+474 
-486 HGVSNYD
+486 
-493 RQ
+493 

>member
-1 MRDERLSF
+1 
-9 YLNIIVIRKCF
+9 
-20 FYKAGL
+20 
-26 VRKTCV
+26 
-32 RLKAGFGGIEERR
+32 
-45 WLSMLR
+45 MLR
-51 SVWYKIEENKTTRSE
+51 SVWYKIEENKTKRSE
-66 QIFLALQ
+66 RIFLALQ

-91 MEHMLVLTDD
+91 MEHILVLTDD

-107 ISELGIACVGVAG
+107 ISKLGIACVGVAG
-120 ESDVFFNGVDLVVE
+120 ESDAFFNGTDLVVE
-134 EPEKLELQDLEEYL
+134 EPEKLELQELEKYL
-148 QRYHGLPVTIV
+148 QRYHGLPVTIA

-173 WQVLNRIDHQSGM
+173 WRVLSRIDHQSGM
-186 EKARQDAEETDSFEQ
+186 EKARQDAEETDSFEK
-201 SRLESYIGNQYRLYG
+201 SRLESYIGSQYRLYG

-240 GSEKIFFAK
+240 GSEKIFSAK

-270 TTGKTG
+270 TAGKTG
-276 GRTEIV
+276 GRVEIVTDITAGETGRRVEIVTDITAGETGGRAEIV

-402 ENRKESRQENRSEDK
+402 EDK

-428 RSEDKQEN
+428 RTENRAEDKQKN
-436 KRESGQ
+436 
-442 ESRPEDKKE
+442 RPEDKKE
-451 RWEILWMRHEREQAA
+451 RQEILWMRHEREQAA
-466 PDQEKELH
+466 PE
-474 VLEKQRRSAIDR
+474 
-486 HGVSNYD
+486 
-493 RQ
+493 

>member
-1 MRDERLSF
+1 MKAVRIFF

-26 VRKTCV
+26 ARKICV
-32 RLKAGFGGIEERR
+32 RLKSGFGGIEERR

-66 QIFLALQ
+66 RVFLALQ

-80 KGVWVS
+80 KGAWFS

-91 MEHMLVLTDD
+91 LEHMLVLTDD

-107 ISELGIACVGVAG
+107 ISKLGIACVGVAG
-120 ESDVFFNGVDLVVE
+120 ESDAFFNGTDLVVE
-134 EPEKLELQDLEEYL
+134 EPEKLELQELEKYL
-148 QRYHGLPVTIV
+148 QRYHGLPVTIA

-173 WQVLNRIDHQSGM
+173 WRVLNRIDHQSGM
-186 EKARQDAEETDSFEQ
+186 EKARQDAEETDSFEK
-201 SRLESYIGNQYRLYG
+201 SRLESYIGSQYRLYG

-240 GSEKIFFAK
+240 GSEKIFSAK

-259 TGGRAEIVTDI
+259 TGGRA
-270 TTGKTG
+270 
-276 GRTEIV
+276 
-282 TDITAGETGGQTER
+282 ER

-324 DAQDQENPVI
+324 DAQDKESLLI

-402 ENRKESRQENRSEDK
+402 EDK

-428 RSEDKQEN
+428 RTEN
-436 KRESGQ
+436 
-442 ESRPEDKKE
+442 RPEDKKE
-451 RWEILWMRHEREQAA
+451 CREILWMRYEREQAA
-466 PDQEKELH
+466 PE
-474 VLEKQRRSAIDR
+474 
-486 HGVSNYD
+486 
-493 RQ
+493 

>member
-1 MRDERLSF
+1 
-9 YLNIIVIRKCF
+9 
-20 FYKAGL
+20 
-26 VRKTCV
+26 
-32 RLKAGFGGIEERR
+32 
-45 WLSMLR
+45 MLR

-66 QIFLALQ
+66 QIFLALK

-101 RELAEQ
+101 REFAEQ

-120 ESDVFFNGVDLVVE
+120 ESDVFFNGADLVVE
-134 EPEKLELQDLEEYL
+134 EPEKLELQELEEYL
-148 QRYHGLPVTIV
+148 HRYHGLPVTIA

-186 EKARQDAEETDSFEQ
+186 EKARQDAEETDSFEK

-270 TTGKTG
+270 TAGKTG

-357 AIAYAYEQLEADE
+357 ALAYAYEQLEADE

-417 QENKRESRQEN
+417 KENKRENRQEN
-428 RSEDKQEN
+428 
-436 KRESGQ
+436 
-442 ESRPEDKKE
+442 RPEDKKE
-451 RWEILWMRHEREQAA
+451 RQEILWMRYEREQAA
-466 PDQEKELH
+466 PE
-474 VLEKQRRSAIDR
+474 
-486 HGVSNYD
+486 
-493 RQ
+493 

>member
-1 MRDERLSF
+1 
-9 YLNIIVIRKCF
+9 
-20 FYKAGL
+20 
-26 VRKTCV
+26 
-32 RLKAGFGGIEERR
+32 
-45 WLSMLR
+45 MLR
-51 SVWYKIEENKTTRSE
+51 SVWYKIEENKTKRSE
-66 QIFLALQ
+66 RIFLALQ

-80 KGVWVS
+80 KGVWFS

-91 MEHMLVLTDD
+91 MEHILVLTDD

-107 ISELGIACVGVAG
+107 ISKLGIACVGVAG
-120 ESDVFFNGVDLVVE
+120 ESDAFFNGTDLVVE
-134 EPEKLELQDLEEYL
+134 EPEKLELQELEKYL
-148 QRYHGLPVTIV
+148 QRYHGLPVTIA

-186 EKARQDAEETDSFEQ
+186 EKARQDAEETDSFEK
-201 SRLESYIGNQYRLYG
+201 SRLESYIGSQYRLYG

-240 GSEKIFFAK
+240 GSEKIFSAK

-259 TGGRAEIVTDI
+259 TGGRV
-270 TTGKTG
+270 
-276 GRTEIV
+276 EIV
-282 TDITAGETGGQTER
+282 TDITAGETGGQAEIVTDITAGKTGGRAEIVTDITVGKTGGRTELQTER

-309 LEERPDMQKS
+309 LDERPDMQKS

-402 ENRKESRQENRSEDK
+402 EDK

-428 RSEDKQEN
+428 RTEN
-436 KRESGQ
+436 
-442 ESRPEDKKE
+442 RPEDKKE
-451 RWEILWMRHEREQAA
+451 CREILWMRYEREQAA
-466 PDQEKELH
+466 PE
-474 VLEKQRRSAIDR
+474 
-486 HGVSNYD
+486 
-493 RQ
+493 